1 MTFYLGF
8 DVAKLKHDYSLINE
22 QGHEICSGKIK
33 NTKVAVAGLLE
44 SLQAKNSNTK
54 IICVVEATGGY
65 QDTITSV
72 CIENSFKCLV
82 YNPIITKQ
90 HIKASVRGKKTDKTD
105 ARIIARVGWSGQ
117 GREYAKEPNLNLKHL
132 VRSSQKLS
140 MYSSSFRLYANH
152 LTTQTDVTLTD
163 EFKQLLLGIDTKI
176 QQARK
181 QICTDIEQSA
191 NGDMYNNLKSIPGV
205 GPYIAASIIGEIQD
219 IKRFNSTKALIAYT
233 GLDPKV
239 KQSGKS
245 LNHTGKLTKRGSSY
259 LRRSIFIAASVAR
272 LHDPMF
278 GAIYDKK
285 KSEGKPYTVATCAV
299 ARKMLAV
306 IRAVMLSNK
315 PYQCHYKEST

>member
-1 MTFYLGF
+1 MAFYLGF

-33 NTKVAVAGLLE
+33 NTEAAVASLLE
-44 SLQAKNSNTK
+44 SLQAKNSNTE

-65 QDTITSV
+65 QDTITSICV
-72 CIENSFKCLV
+72 ENSFKCLV

-105 ARIIARVGWSGQ
+105 AKIIARVGWSGQ
-117 GREYAKEPNLNLKHL
+117 GREYVKELNRNLKHL

-140 MYSSSFRLYANH
+140 MYSSSFRLYTNH
-152 LTTQTDVTLTD
+152 LTTQTNVTLTD
-163 EFKQLLLGIDTKI
+163 EFKQLLLGVDTRI

-181 QICTDIEQSA
+181 QICADIEQSA
-191 NGDMYNNLKSIPGV
+191 NGDMYNNLKSIPGI

-233 GLDPKV
+233 GLDPKI

-259 LRRSIFIAASVAR
+259 LRRSIFIAAGVAR
-272 LHDPMF
+272 MHDPMF

-285 KSEGKPYTVATCAV
+285 RNEGKPYTVATCAV

-315 PYQCHYKEST
+315 PYQCHYTENT